1 MKQLINVLNK
11 IHKQLE
17 ISNKIAST
25 NLVIKLKN
33 SDFKSNNNKEIETQT
48 PIIINGL
55 KTIHKNIYDN

>member
-25 NLVIKLKN
+25 NLVIKFKN
-33 SDFKSNNNKEIETQT
+33 SDFKSNNNKEIDIVV
-48 PIIINGL
+48 PKINEVV
-55 KTIHKNIYDN
+55 KTINKNIYDN